1 MLFFTAPLHWLRKT
15 KAFQFLLRSQFN
27 NPKLYD
33 LGYIHQVALRPLT
46 HASIRW
52 KKQQLEPGISK
63 LIKNIA
69 KELNVQNDQGC
80 FFDVGANVG
89 LYTWEVNKICRY
101 RKILAFEP
109 DPENI
114 KLLEK
119 TLSVANLQNLEI
131 YKCALSNQVGEISF
145 FQDKLTSA
153 TGCVAGKDKPWVEQY
168 LNTSANEIRVK
179 TNTLDSVVSKNKD
192 PSLIKIDVEGHEFE
206 VLQGGTNTL
215 TYMKPLLIIESF
227 PPNQGTVLTFLD
239 KIGYKLLDADRHT
252 SINSQTTNLFAW
264 HPKGPIEE
272 ASIEKLIN

>member
-1 MLFFTAPLHWLRKT
+1 M
-15 KAFQFLLRSQFN
+15 
-27 NPKLYD
+27 
-33 LGYIHQVALRPLT
+33 
-46 HASIRW
+46 
-52 KKQQLEPGISK
+52 
-63 LIKNIA
+63 
-69 KELNVQNDQGC
+69 
-80 FFDVGANVG
+80 
-89 LYTWEVNKICRY
+89 
-101 RKILAFEP
+101 
-109 DPENI
+109 
-114 KLLEK
+114 
-119 TLSVANLQNLEI
+119 
-131 YKCALSNQVGEISF
+131 F

-168 LNTSANEIRVK
+168 LNSSANEIRVK
-179 TNTLDSVVSKNKD
+179 TNTLDSVVSKDKE

-215 TYMKPLLIIESF
+215 IYVKPLLIIESF